1 MKLEL
6 KEHEIEQAIEM
17 FISSFVTGHPVKV
30 KGFDLQGMRSKDG
43 LSAIVD
49 FDVVGVSDLR
59 EVKIESPNVK
69 PTNTAWREREED
81 SEPKVK
87 HEELSGQD
95 LEDWKKFLELLTDN
109 AQYKNYDA
117 LLDLVD
123 AMSEPLQQ
131 RASTHPLYVEMLENT
146 DKAIQSIASK
156 QLSEPVEDTKG
167 AAVEEPITEPE
178 VEHTEAIQAEN
189 EAAKSVEEEPKEQP
203 KNFFGAQLGVKPSNV
218 ANVNHTVAPT
228 RKLFPAK

>member
-6 KEHEIEQAIEM
+6 KEHEIEQAIET

-59 EVKIESPNVK
+59 EVKTESSNVK
-69 PTNTAWREREED
+69 PTNTAWREEVQD
-81 SEPKVK
+81 EPKVK
-87 HEELSGQD
+87 HEELSGQN

-123 AMSEPLQQ
+123 TMSESLQH
-131 RASTHPLYVEMLENT
+131 RASSHPLYVEMLENT

-156 QLSEPVEDTKG
+156 QLSEPTENTED
-167 AAVEEPITEPE
+167 AAVEEPIPEPE
-178 VEHTEAIQAEN
+178 VEHAEAIQVEN
-189 EAAKSVEEEPKEQP
+189 ETAKVQEEPKEQP

-218 ANVNHTVAPT
+218 ANVNHTTAPT

>member
-6 KEHEIEQAIEM
+6 KEHEIEQAIET

-59 EVKIESPNVK
+59 EVKTESSNVK
-69 PTNTAWREREED
+69 PTNTAWREEVQE
-81 SEPKVK
+81 EPKVK

-123 AMSEPLQQ
+123 TMSESLQQ
-131 RASTHPLYVEMLENT
+131 RASPHPLYVEMLENT
-146 DKAIQSIASK
+146 DKAIQSIAAN
-156 QLSEPVEDTKG
+156 QLSEPTENTED
-167 AAVEEPITEPE
+167 AAVEEPIPEPE
-178 VEHTEAIQAEN
+178 VEHAEAIQAEN
-189 EAAKSVEEEPKEQP
+189 EAAKVQEEPKEQP

-218 ANVNHTVAPT
+218 ANVNHTTTPT

>member
-6 KEHEIEQAIEM
+6 KEHEIEQAIET

-59 EVKIESPNVK
+59 EVKTESSNVK
-69 PTNTAWREREED
+69 PTNTAWREEVQEE
-81 SEPKVK
+81 PRVK

-123 AMSEPLQQ
+123 AMSDSLQQ
-131 RASTHPLYVEMLENT
+131 RASSHPLYVEMLENT
-146 DKAIQSIASK
+146 DKAIQSIAVN
-156 QLSEPVEDTKG
+156 QLSEPVQEDTEEPT
-167 AAVEEPITEPE
+167 EEPIPEPE
-178 VEHTEAIQAEN
+178 VEHAEAIQAEN
-189 EAAKSVEEEPKEQP
+189 EAATEADKEEA
-203 KNFFGAQLGVKPSNV
+203 KNIFGAALGVKPTNI
-218 ANVNHTVAPT
+218 ANVNHTGLPT
-228 RKLFPAK
+228 RKLFPKAK

>member
-6 KEHEIEQAIEM
+6 KEHEIEQAIET

-59 EVKIESPNVK
+59 EVKTESTNVK
-69 PTNTAWREREED
+69 PTNTAWREEVQD
-81 SEPKVK
+81 EPKVK

-123 AMSEPLQQ
+123 TMSESLQQ
-131 RASTHPLYVEMLENT
+131 RASSHPLYVEMLENT

-156 QLSEPVEDTKG
+156 QLSEPTENTED
-167 AAVEEPITEPE
+167 AAVEEPIPEPE
-178 VEHTEAIQAEN
+178 VEHAEAIQAEN
-189 EAAKSVEEEPKEQP
+189 EAAKVQEEPKEQP

-218 ANVNHTVAPT
+218 ANVNHTTAPT

>member
-1 MKLEL
+1 MKLEF
-6 KEHEIEQAIEM
+6 KEHELERAIEVYLQSLM
-17 FISSFVTGHPVKV
+17 NKV
-30 KGFDLQGMRSKDG
+30 IKVNGFDLSGMRSKEG
-43 LSAIVD
+43 LSALIDIEIEGETDAREPKVD
-49 FDVVGVSDLR
+49 
-59 EVKIESPNVK
+59 SPNVK

-123 AMSEPLQQ
+123 TMSESLQQ
-131 RASTHPLYVEMLENT
+131 RASSHPLYVEMLENT
-146 DKAIQSIASK
+146 DKAIQSIAAN
-156 QLSEPVEDTKG
+156 QLSEPVQDTEEPT
-167 AAVEEPITEPE
+167 EEPIPEPE
-178 VEHTEAIQAEN
+178 VEHAEAIQAEN
-189 EAAKSVEEEPKEQP
+189 EAAKVQEEPKEQP

-218 ANVNHTVAPT
+218 ANVNHTTAPT

>member
-1 MKLEL
+1 MKLEF
-6 KEHEIEQAIEM
+6 KEHELERAIEVYLQSLM
-17 FISSFVTGHPVKV
+17 NKIIKV
-30 KGFDLQGMRSKDG
+30 NGFDLSGMRSKEG
-43 LSAIVD
+43 LSALIDIEIEGETDAREPKVD
-49 FDVVGVSDLR
+49 
-59 EVKIESPNVK
+59 SPNVK

-81 SEPKVK
+81 SEPKIK

-123 AMSEPLQQ
+123 TMSESLQQ
-131 RASTHPLYVEMLENT
+131 RASSHPLYVEMLENT
-146 DKAIQSIASK
+146 DKAIQSIAAN
-156 QLSEPVEDTKG
+156 QLSEPVQDTEEPT
-167 AAVEEPITEPE
+167 EEPIPEPE
-178 VEHTEAIQAEN
+178 VEHAEAIQAEN
-189 EAAKSVEEEPKEQP
+189 EAAKVQEEPKEQP

-218 ANVNHTVAPT
+218 ANVNHTTAPT

>member
-6 KEHEIEQAIEM
+6 KEHEIEQAIET

-59 EVKIESPNVK
+59 EVKTESTNVK
-69 PTNTAWREREED
+69 PTNTAWREEVQD
-81 SEPKVK
+81 EPKVK

-123 AMSEPLQQ
+123 TMSESLQQ
-131 RASTHPLYVEMLENT
+131 RASSHPLYVEMLENT

-156 QLSEPVEDTKG
+156 QLSEPVEDTEG
-167 AAVEEPITEPE
+167 VAVEEPIPEPE
-178 VEHTEAIQAEN
+178 VEHAEAIQAEN
-189 EAAKSVEEEPKEQP
+189 EAAKVQEEPKEQP

-218 ANVNHTVAPT
+218 ANVNHTTAPT

>member
-6 KEHEIEQAIEM
+6 KEHEIEQAIET

-59 EVKIESPNVK
+59 EVKTESTNVK
-69 PTNTAWREREED
+69 PTNTAWREEVQD
-81 SEPKVK
+81 EPKVK

-123 AMSEPLQQ
+123 TMSESLQQ
-131 RASTHPLYVEMLENT
+131 RASSHPLYVEMLENT

-156 QLSEPVEDTKG
+156 QLSEPTENTEDT
-167 AAVEEPITEPE
+167 AVEEPIPEPE
-178 VEHTEAIQAEN
+178 VEHAEAIQAEN
-189 EAAKSVEEEPKEQP
+189 EAAKVQEEPKEQP

-218 ANVNHTVAPT
+218 ANVNHTTTPT

>member
-6 KEHEIEQAIEM
+6 KEHEIEQAIET
-17 FISSFVTGHPVKV
+17 FISSFVTGHPIKV

-59 EVKIESPNVK
+59 EVKTESSNVK
-69 PTNTAWREREED
+69 PTNTAWREEVQN
-81 SEPKVK
+81 EPKVK

-109 AQYKNYDA
+109 AQYKNYDE

-123 AMSEPLQQ
+123 AMSNSLQQ

-146 DKAIQSIASK
+146 DKAIQSIAAN
-156 QLSEPVEDTKG
+156 QLSEPVQDTEEPT
-167 AAVEEPITEPE
+167 EEPIHEPE
-178 VEHTEAIQAEN
+178 VEHAEAIQAEN
-189 EAAKSVEEEPKEQP
+189 EAAKVQEEPKEQP

-218 ANVNHTVAPT
+218 ANVNHTTTPT

>member
-6 KEHEIEQAIEM
+6 KEHEIEQAIET

-59 EVKIESPNVK
+59 EVKTESSNVK
-69 PTNTAWREREED
+69 PTNTAWREEVQD
-81 SEPKVK
+81 EPKVK

-123 AMSEPLQQ
+123 TMSESLQQ
-131 RASTHPLYVEMLENT
+131 RASSHPLYVEMLENT

-156 QLSEPVEDTKG
+156 QLSEPTENTEDV
-167 AAVEEPITEPE
+167 AVEEPIPEPE
-178 VEHTEAIQAEN
+178 VEHAEAIQAEN
-189 EAAKSVEEEPKEQP
+189 EAAKVQEEPKEQP

-218 ANVNHTVAPT
+218 ANVNHTTTPT

>member
-6 KEHEIEQAIEM
+6 KEHEIEQAIET

-59 EVKIESPNVK
+59 EVKTESSNVK
-69 PTNTAWREREED
+69 PTNTAWREEVQD
-81 SEPKVK
+81 EPKVK

-123 AMSEPLQQ
+123 TMSESLQQ
-131 RASTHPLYVEMLENT
+131 RASSHPLYVEMLENT

-156 QLSEPVEDTKG
+156 QLSEPVEDTEG
-167 AAVEEPITEPE
+167 VAVEEPIPEPE
-178 VEHTEAIQAEN
+178 VEHAEAIQAEN
-189 EAAKSVEEEPKEQP
+189 EAAKVQEEPKEQP

-218 ANVNHTVAPT
+218 ANVNHTTAPT

>member
-1 MKLEL
+1 MKLEF
-6 KEHEIEQAIEM
+6 KEHELERAIEVYLQSLM
-17 FISSFVTGHPVKV
+17 NKV
-30 KGFDLQGMRSKDG
+30 IKVNGFDLSGMRSKEG
-43 LSAIVD
+43 LSALIDIEIEGETDAREPKVD
-49 FDVVGVSDLR
+49 
-59 EVKIESPNVK
+59 SPNVK

-123 AMSEPLQQ
+123 SMSDSLQQ
-131 RASTHPLYVEMLENT
+131 RASSHPLYVEMLENT
-146 DKAIQSIASK
+146 DKAIQSIAAN
-156 QLSEPVEDTKG
+156 QLSEPVQDTEEPT
-167 AAVEEPITEPE
+167 EEPIPEPE
-178 VEHTEAIQAEN
+178 VEHAEAIQAEN
-189 EAAKSVEEEPKEQP
+189 EAAKVQEEPKEQP

-218 ANVNHTVAPT
+218 ANVNHITAPT

>member
-6 KEHEIEQAIEM
+6 KEHEIEQAIET

-59 EVKIESPNVK
+59 EVKTESSNVK
-69 PTNTAWREREED
+69 PTNTAWREEVQD
-81 SEPKVK
+81 EPKVK

-123 AMSEPLQQ
+123 TMSKSLQQ
-131 RASTHPLYVEMLENT
+131 RASSHPLYVEMLENT

-156 QLSEPVEDTKG
+156 QLSEPTENTED
-167 AAVEEPITEPE
+167 AAVEEPIPEPE
-178 VEHTEAIQAEN
+178 VEHAEAIQAEN
-189 EAAKSVEEEPKEQP
+189 EAAKVQEEPKEHP

-218 ANVNHTVAPT
+218 ANVNHTTTPT

>member
-1 MKLEL
+1 MKLEF
-6 KEHEIEQAIEM
+6 KEHELERAIEVYLQSLM
-17 FISSFVTGHPVKV
+17 NKIIKV
-30 KGFDLQGMRSKDG
+30 NGFDLSGMRSKEG
-43 LSAIVD
+43 LSALIDIEIEGETDAREPKVD
-49 FDVVGVSDLR
+49 
-59 EVKIESPNVK
+59 SPNVK

-131 RASTHPLYVEMLENT
+131 RASSHPLYVEMLENT

-156 QLSEPVEDTKG
+156 QLSEPVQDTEES
-167 AAVEEPITEPE
+167 AEEPIPEPE
-178 VEHTEAIQAEN
+178 VEHAEAIQAEN
-189 EAAKSVEEEPKEQP
+189 GAAKVQEEPKEQP
-203 KNFFGAQLGVKPSNV
+203 KNLFGAQLGVKPSNI
-218 ANVNHTVAPT
+218 ANINHTVAPT

>member
-6 KEHEIEQAIEM
+6 KEHEIEQAIET

-59 EVKIESPNVK
+59 EVKTESSNVK
-69 PTNTAWREREED
+69 PTNTAWREEVQD
-81 SEPKVK
+81 EPKVK

-123 AMSEPLQQ
+123 TMSESLQQ
-131 RASTHPLYVEMLENT
+131 RASSHPLYVEMLENT

-156 QLSEPVEDTKG
+156 QLSEPTENTED
-167 AAVEEPITEPE
+167 AAVEEPIPEPE
-178 VEHTEAIQAEN
+178 VEHAEAIQAEN
-189 EAAKSVEEEPKEQP
+189 EAAKVQEEPKEQP

-218 ANVNHTVAPT
+218 ANVNHTTVPT

>member
-6 KEHEIEQAIEM
+6 KEHEIEQAIET

-59 EVKIESPNVK
+59 EVKTESTNVK
-69 PTNTAWREREED
+69 PTNTAWREEVQEE
-81 SEPKVK
+81 PRVK

-123 AMSEPLQQ
+123 TMSESLQQ
-131 RASTHPLYVEMLENT
+131 RASSHPLYVEMLENT

-156 QLSEPVEDTKG
+156 QLSEPVQDTEEPT
-167 AAVEEPITEPE
+167 EEPIPEPE
-178 VEHTEAIQAEN
+178 VEHAEAIQAEN
-189 EAAKSVEEEPKEQP
+189 EAAKVQKEPKEQS

>member
-1 MKLEL
+1 MKLEF
-6 KEHEIEQAIEM
+6 KEHELERAIEVYLQSLM
-17 FISSFVTGHPVKV
+17 NKV
-30 KGFDLQGMRSKDG
+30 IKVNGFDLSGMRSKEG
-43 LSAIVD
+43 LSALIDIEIEGETDAREPKVD
-49 FDVVGVSDLR
+49 
-59 EVKIESPNVK
+59 SPNVK

-123 AMSEPLQQ
+123 TMSDSLQQ
-131 RASTHPLYVEMLENT
+131 RASSHPLYVEMLENT
-146 DKAIQSIASK
+146 DKAIQSIAAN
-156 QLSEPVEDTKG
+156 QLSEPAQDT
-167 AAVEEPITEPE
+167 EEPTEELIPEPE
-178 VEHTEAIQAEN
+178 VEHAEAIQAEN
-189 EAAKSVEEEPKEQP
+189 ETAKVQEEPKEQP

-218 ANVNHTVAPT
+218 ANVNHTTAPT

>member
-1 MKLEL
+1 MKLEF
-6 KEHEIEQAIEM
+6 KEHELERAIEVYLQSLM
-17 FISSFVTGHPVKV
+17 NKV
-30 KGFDLQGMRSKDG
+30 IKVNGFDLSGMRSKEG
-43 LSAIVD
+43 LSALIDIEIEGETDAREPKVD
-49 FDVVGVSDLR
+49 
-59 EVKIESPNVK
+59 SPNVK

-123 AMSEPLQQ
+123 TMSESLQQ
-131 RASTHPLYVEMLENT
+131 RASSHPLYVEMLENT
-146 DKAIQSIASK
+146 DKAIQSIAAN
-156 QLSEPVEDTKG
+156 QLSEPVRDT
-167 AAVEEPITEPE
+167 EEPIPEPE
-178 VEHTEAIQAEN
+178 VEHAEAIQAEN
-189 EAAKSVEEEPKEQP
+189 EAAKVQEEPKEQP

-218 ANVNHTVAPT
+218 ANVNHTTAPT

>member
-1 MKLEL
+1 MKLEF
-6 KEHEIEQAIEM
+6 KEHELERAIEVYLQSLM
-17 FISSFVTGHPVKV
+17 NKV
-30 KGFDLQGMRSKDG
+30 IKVNGFDLSGMRSKEG
-43 LSAIVD
+43 LSALIDIEIEGETDAREPKVD
-49 FDVVGVSDLR
+49 
-59 EVKIESPNVK
+59 SPNVK

-123 AMSEPLQQ
+123 TMSESLQQ
-131 RASTHPLYVEMLENT
+131 RASSHPLYVEMLENT

-156 QLSEPVEDTKG
+156 QLSEPAQEDTEEP
-167 AAVEEPITEPE
+167 AEEPIPEPE
-178 VEHTEAIQAEN
+178 VEHAEAIQAEN
-189 EAAKSVEEEPKEQP
+189 EAAKVQEEPKEQP

-218 ANVNHTVAPT
+218 ANVNHTTTPT

>member
-1 MKLEL
+1 MKLEF
-6 KEHEIEQAIEM
+6 KEHELERAIEVYLQSLM
-17 FISSFVTGHPVKV
+17 NKV
-30 KGFDLQGMRSKDG
+30 IKVNGFDLSGMRSKEG
-43 LSAIVD
+43 LSALIDIEIEGETDAREPKVD
-49 FDVVGVSDLR
+49 
-59 EVKIESPNVK
+59 SPNVK

-123 AMSEPLQQ
+123 TMSESLQQ
-131 RASTHPLYVEMLENT
+131 RASSHPLYVEMLENT

-156 QLSEPVEDTKG
+156 QLSEPTENTED
-167 AAVEEPITEPE
+167 AAVEEPIPEPE
-178 VEHTEAIQAEN
+178 VEHAEAIQAEN
-189 EAAKSVEEEPKEQP
+189 EAAKQGEPKEQP

-218 ANVNHTVAPT
+218 ANVNHTTAPT

>member
-1 MKLEL
+1 MKLEF
-6 KEHEIEQAIEM
+6 KEHELERAIEVYLQSLM
-17 FISSFVTGHPVKV
+17 NKV
-30 KGFDLQGMRSKDG
+30 IKVNGFDLSGMRSKEG
-43 LSAIVD
+43 LSALIDIEIEGETDAREPKVD
-49 FDVVGVSDLR
+49 
-59 EVKIESPNVK
+59 SPNVK

-95 LEDWKKFLELLTDN
+95 LEDWKEFLELLTDN

-123 AMSEPLQQ
+123 TMSESLQQ
-131 RASTHPLYVEMLENT
+131 RASSHPLYVEMLENT

-156 QLSEPVEDTKG
+156 QLSEPVEDTEG
-167 AAVEEPITEPE
+167 VAVEEPIPEPE
-178 VEHTEAIQAEN
+178 VEHAEAIQAEN
-189 EAAKSVEEEPKEQP
+189 EAAKVQEEPKEQP

>member
-6 KEHEIEQAIEM
+6 KEHEIEQAIET

-59 EVKIESPNVK
+59 EVKTESSNVK
-69 PTNTAWREREED
+69 PTNTAWREEVQD
-81 SEPKVK
+81 EPKVK

-109 AQYKNYDA
+109 AQYKNYDE

-123 AMSEPLQQ
+123 AMSDSLQQ

-146 DKAIQSIASK
+146 DKAIQSIAAN
-156 QLSEPVEDTKG
+156 QLSEPVQDTEEPT
-167 AAVEEPITEPE
+167 EEPIPEPE
-178 VEHTEAIQAEN
+178 VEHAEAIQAEN
-189 EAAKSVEEEPKEQP
+189 ETAKVQEEHKEQP

-218 ANVNHTVAPT
+218 ANVNHTTAST

>member
-1 MKLEL
+1 MKLEF
-6 KEHEIEQAIEM
+6 KEHELERAIEVYLQSLM
-17 FISSFVTGHPVKV
+17 NKV
-30 KGFDLQGMRSKDG
+30 IKVNGFDLSGMRSKEG
-43 LSAIVD
+43 LSALIDIEIEGETDAREPKVD
-49 FDVVGVSDLR
+49 
-59 EVKIESPNVK
+59 SPNVK

-123 AMSEPLQQ
+123 TMSESLQQ
-131 RASTHPLYVEMLENT
+131 RASSHPLYVEMLENT

-156 QLSEPVEDTKG
+156 QLSEPVEDTEDV
-167 AAVEEPITEPE
+167 AVEEPIPEPE
-178 VEHTEAIQAEN
+178 VEHAEAIQAEN
-189 EAAKSVEEEPKEQP
+189 EAAKVQEEPKEQP

-218 ANVNHTVAPT
+218 ANVNHTTAPT
-228 RKLFPAK
+228 RKLFSAK

>member
-1 MKLEL
+1 MKLEF
-6 KEHEIEQAIEM
+6 KEHELERAIEVYLQSLM
-17 FISSFVTGHPVKV
+17 NKV
-30 KGFDLQGMRSKDG
+30 IKVNGFDLSGMRSKEG
-43 LSAIVD
+43 LSALIDIEIEGETDAREPKVD
-49 FDVVGVSDLR
+49 
-59 EVKIESPNVK
+59 SPNVK

-123 AMSEPLQQ
+123 TMSESLQQ
-131 RASTHPLYVEMLENT
+131 RASSHPLYIEMLENT
-146 DKAIQSIASK
+146 DKAIQSIASN
-156 QLSEPVEDTKG
+156 QLSEPVQDTEEPT
-167 AAVEEPITEPE
+167 EEPIPEPE
-178 VEHTEAIQAEN
+178 VEHAEAIQAEN
-189 EAAKSVEEEPKEQP
+189 EAAKVQKEPKEQS

>member
-6 KEHEIEQAIEM
+6 KEHEIEQAIET

-59 EVKIESPNVK
+59 EVKTESSNVK
-69 PTNTAWREREED
+69 PTNTAWREEVQD
-81 SEPKVK
+81 EPKVK

-123 AMSEPLQQ
+123 TMSESLQQ
-131 RASTHPLYVEMLENT
+131 RASSHPLYVEMLENT
-146 DKAIQSIASK
+146 DKAIQSIAAK
-156 QLSEPVEDTKG
+156 QLSEPTENTED
-167 AAVEEPITEPE
+167 AAVEEPIPEPE
-178 VEHTEAIQAEN
+178 VEHAEAIQAEN
-189 EAAKSVEEEPKEQP
+189 EAAKVQEEPKEQP

-218 ANVNHTVAPT
+218 ANVNHTTTPT

>member
-6 KEHEIEQAIEM
+6 KEHEIEQAIET

-59 EVKIESPNVK
+59 EVKTESSNVK
-69 PTNTAWREREED
+69 PTNTAWREEVQD
-81 SEPKVK
+81 EPKVK

-123 AMSEPLQQ
+123 TMSESLQQ
-131 RASTHPLYVEMLENT
+131 RASSHPLYVEMLENT

-156 QLSEPVEDTKG
+156 QLSEQTENTED
-167 AAVEEPITEPE
+167 AAVEEPIPEPE
-178 VEHTEAIQAEN
+178 VEHAEAIQAEN
-189 EAAKSVEEEPKEQP
+189 EAAKVQEEPKEQP

>member
-1 MKLEL
+1 MKLEF
-6 KEHEIEQAIEM
+6 KEHELERAIEVYLQSLM
-17 FISSFVTGHPVKV
+17 NKV
-30 KGFDLQGMRSKDG
+30 IKVNGFDLSGMRSKEG
-43 LSAIVD
+43 LSALIDIEIEGETDAREPKVD
-49 FDVVGVSDLR
+49 
-59 EVKIESPNVK
+59 SPNVK

-123 AMSEPLQQ
+123 TMSESLQQ
-131 RASTHPLYVEMLENT
+131 RASSHPLYVEMLENT

-156 QLSEPVEDTKG
+156 QLSEPTENTED
-167 AAVEEPITEPE
+167 AAVEEPIPEPE
-178 VEHTEAIQAEN
+178 VEHAEAIQAEN
-189 EAAKSVEEEPKEQP
+189 EAAKVQEEPKEQP

-218 ANVNHTVAPT
+218 ANVNHTTTPT

>member
-1 MKLEL
+1 MKLEF
-6 KEHEIEQAIEM
+6 KEHELERAIEVYLQSLM
-17 FISSFVTGHPVKV
+17 NKV
-30 KGFDLQGMRSKDG
+30 IKVNGFDLSGMRSKEG
-43 LSAIVD
+43 LSALIDIEIEGETDAREPKVD
-49 FDVVGVSDLR
+49 
-59 EVKIESPNVK
+59 SPNVK

-123 AMSEPLQQ
+123 TMSESLQQ
-131 RASTHPLYVEMLENT
+131 RASSHPLYVEMLENT

-156 QLSEPVEDTKG
+156 QLSEPVEDTEG
-167 AAVEEPITEPE
+167 VAVEEPIPEPE
-178 VEHTEAIQAEN
+178 VEHAEAIQAEN
-189 EAAKSVEEEPKEQP
+189 EAAKVQEEPKEQP

-218 ANVNHTVAPT
+218 ANVNHTTAPT

>member
-6 KEHEIEQAIEM
+6 KEHEIEQAIET
-17 FISSFVTGHPVKV
+17 FISSFVTGHPVRV

-59 EVKIESPNVK
+59 EVKTESSNVK
-69 PTNTAWREREED
+69 PTNTAWREEVQD
-81 SEPKVK
+81 EPKVK

-123 AMSEPLQQ
+123 TMSEPLQQ
-131 RASTHPLYVEMLENT
+131 RASSHPLYVEMLENT
-146 DKAIQSIASK
+146 DKAIQSIAAN
-156 QLSEPVEDTKG
+156 QLSEPAQEDT
-167 AAVEEPITEPE
+167 EEPTEEFILEPE
-178 VEHTEAIQAEN
+178 VEHAEAIQAEN
-189 EAAKSVEEEPKEQP
+189 EAAKQEEPKEQP

>member
-6 KEHEIEQAIEM
+6 KEHEIEQAIET

-59 EVKIESPNVK
+59 EVKTESSNVK

-123 AMSEPLQQ
+123 TMSDSLQQ
-131 RASTHPLYVEMLENT
+131 RASSHPLYVEMLENT

-156 QLSEPVEDTKG
+156 QLSEPVEDTEEPT
-167 AAVEEPITEPE
+167 EEPIPEPE
-178 VEHTEAIQAEN
+178 VEHAEAIQAEN
-189 EAAKSVEEEPKEQP
+189 EAAKVQKEPKEQP

-218 ANVNHTVAPT
+218 ANVNHTVAPA

>member
-6 KEHEIEQAIEM
+6 KEHEIEQAIET

-59 EVKIESPNVK
+59 EVKTESTNVK
-69 PTNTAWREREED
+69 PTNTAWREEVQD
-81 SEPKVK
+81 EPKVK

-123 AMSEPLQQ
+123 TMSESLQQ
-131 RASTHPLYVEMLENT
+131 RASSHPLYVEMLENT

-156 QLSEPVEDTKG
+156 QLSEPTENTED
-167 AAVEEPITEPE
+167 AAVEEPIPEPE
-178 VEHTEAIQAEN
+178 VEHAEAIQAEN
-189 EAAKSVEEEPKEQP
+189 EAAKVQEEPKEQP

>member
-1 MKLEL
+1 MKLEF
-6 KEHEIEQAIEM
+6 KEHELERAIEVYLQ
-17 FISSFVTGHPVKV
+17 SLLNKV
-30 KGFDLQGMRSKDG
+30 IKVNGFDLSGMRSKEG
-43 LSAIVD
+43 LSALIDIEIEGETDARKPKVD
-49 FDVVGVSDLR
+49 
-59 EVKIESPNVK
+59 SPNVK

-123 AMSEPLQQ
+123 TMSESLQQ
-131 RASTHPLYVEMLENT
+131 RASSHPLYVEMLENT

-156 QLSEPVEDTKG
+156 QLSEPAQEDTEEP
-167 AAVEEPITEPE
+167 AEEPIPEPE
-178 VEHTEAIQAEN
+178 VEHAEAIQAEN
-189 EAAKSVEEEPKEQP
+189 EAAKQEEPKEQP

-218 ANVNHTVAPT
+218 ANVNHTTAPT

>member
-1 MKLEL
+1 MKLEF
-6 KEHEIEQAIEM
+6 KEHELERAIEVYLQSLM
-17 FISSFVTGHPVKV
+17 NKV
-30 KGFDLQGMRSKDG
+30 IKVNGFDLSGMRSKEG
-43 LSAIVD
+43 LSALIDIEIKGETDAREPKVD
-49 FDVVGVSDLR
+49 
-59 EVKIESPNVK
+59 SPNVK

-123 AMSEPLQQ
+123 TMSESLQQ
-131 RASTHPLYVEMLENT
+131 RASSHPLYVEMLENT

-156 QLSEPVEDTKG
+156 QLSEPVEDTEG
-167 AAVEEPITEPE
+167 VAVEEPIPEPE
-178 VEHTEAIQAEN
+178 VEHAEAIQAEN
-189 EAAKSVEEEPKEQP
+189 EAAKVQEEPKEQP

-218 ANVNHTVAPT
+218 ANVNHTTAPT

>member
-1 MKLEL
+1 MKLEF
-6 KEHEIEQAIEM
+6 KEHELERAIEVYLQSLM
-17 FISSFVTGHPVKV
+17 NKV
-30 KGFDLQGMRSKDG
+30 IKVNGFDLSGMRSKEG
-43 LSAIVD
+43 LSALIDIEIEGETDAREPKVD
-49 FDVVGVSDLR
+49 
-59 EVKIESPNVK
+59 SPNVK

-123 AMSEPLQQ
+123 TMSESLQQ
-131 RASTHPLYVEMLENT
+131 RASSHPLYIEMLENT
-146 DKAIQSIASK
+146 DKAIQSIASN
-156 QLSEPVEDTKG
+156 QLSEPVQDTEEPT
-167 AAVEEPITEPE
+167 EEPIPEPE
-178 VEHTEAIQAEN
+178 VEHAEAIQAEN
-189 EAAKSVEEEPKEQP
+189 EAAKVQKEPKEQS

-218 ANVNHTVAPT
+218 ANVNHTTAPT

>member
-6 KEHEIEQAIEM
+6 KEHEIEQAIET

-59 EVKIESPNVK
+59 EVKTESTNVK
-69 PTNTAWREREED
+69 PTNTAWREEVQD
-81 SEPKVK
+81 EPKVK

-123 AMSEPLQQ
+123 TMSESLQQ
-131 RASTHPLYVEMLENT
+131 RASSHPLYVEMLENT
-146 DKAIQSIASK
+146 DKAIQSIAAK
-156 QLSEPVEDTKG
+156 QLSEPTENTED
-167 AAVEEPITEPE
+167 AAVEEPIPEPE
-178 VEHTEAIQAEN
+178 VEHAEAIQAEN
-189 EAAKSVEEEPKEQP
+189 EAAKVQEEPKEQP

-218 ANVNHTVAPT
+218 ANVNHTTTPT

>member
-6 KEHEIEQAIEM
+6 KEHEIEQAIET

-59 EVKIESPNVK
+59 EVKTESSNVK
-69 PTNTAWREREED
+69 PTNTAWREEVQD
-81 SEPKVK
+81 EPKVK

-123 AMSEPLQQ
+123 TMSESLQQ
-131 RASTHPLYVEMLENT
+131 RASSHPLYVEMLENT

-156 QLSEPVEDTKG
+156 QLSEPVEDTEG
-167 AAVEEPITEPE
+167 VAVEEPIPEPE
-178 VEHTEAIQAEN
+178 VEHAEAIQAEN